1 MVGKGE
7 IGHPKNV
14 RFQLFTVLQDVR
26 TKTTVQIDQ
35 EKKQV

>member
-1 MVGKGE
+1 MVGNGE

-26 TKTTVQIDQ
+26 TKTTVQID
-35 EKKQV
+35 